1 MKEVFQPI
9 SSNLQEV
16 SYDSETQ
23 EMVVTFQT
31 GNQYLYRNVPQS
43 VYMSLQRAPSP
54 GSYFY
59 RQIRSSYPATE
70 I

>member
-23 EMVVTFQT
+23 MMQVTFKT
-31 GNQYLYRNVPQS
+31 GNVYEYRNVPQS

-59 RQIRSSYPATE
+59 RNVRTSYVGTE
-70 I
+70 V

>member
-1 MKEVFQPI
+1 MRETFQPI

-23 EMVVTFQT
+23 EMTVQFHT
-31 GNQYLYRNVPQS
+31 GNTYLYRNVPQL

-59 RQIRSSYPATE
+59 RNVRTSYVGE
-70 I
+70 QV